1 MSIEQMDAFEI
12 EQLNRDVE
20 KLTKNSDIIFVR
32 LR

>member
-20 KLTKNSDIIFVR
+20 KLTKNKES
-32 LR
+32 

>member
-12 EQLNRDVE
+12 EQLNRGVE